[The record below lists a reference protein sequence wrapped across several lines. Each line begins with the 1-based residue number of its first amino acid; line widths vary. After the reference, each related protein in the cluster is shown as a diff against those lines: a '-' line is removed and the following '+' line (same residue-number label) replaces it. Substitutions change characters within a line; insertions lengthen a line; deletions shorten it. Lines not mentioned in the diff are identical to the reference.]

1 MPHPLRLTSRWA
13 VRSVAFNEERPGKFV
28 QPVLCLIV
36 TTRDFAALFRR
47 HLAAVLGV
55 LAVAAGLAFAFK
67 TTPTTYMEGGTVV
80 FNQPVSRA
88 QPNPYFSGGGTLIM
102 AGGVVAAYLTG
113 YQGHQEVPAAG
124 GSTAGGTGYDVS
136 LVNSYNQEY
145 PNYSTPEA
153 NATVTGTDLV
163 AVERTY
169 TAMMHVLTG
178 YLADQQASAGAP
190 AVDQI
195 TAQMIGNPGPLAE
208 PGSSK
213 RVFGGLLLLTIIAVF
228 TVCVFLDRHPVRLPL
243 LTRAAPGTRRAAR
256 SPRMAGGGEI

>member
-1 MPHPLRLTSRWA
+1 MSHPPRLTSRWA
-13 VRSVAFNEERPGKFV
+13 APSAAFNQESPGKFV
-28 QPVLCLIV
+28 QPVLCVIV

-47 HLAAVLGV
+47 HLVAVLGV

-102 AGGVVAAYLTG
+102 AGGVVATYMTG
-113 YQGHQEVPAAG
+113 DQGHQAVAAAG
-124 GSTAGGTGYDVS
+124 GSTAGGTDYDVS

-169 TAMMHVLTG
+169 TAMMHVLTN

-213 RVFGGLLLLTIIAVF
+213 RVFGGLLLLTLIAVF
-228 TVCVFLDRHPVRLPL
+228 AVCVFLDRHPVRL
-243 LTRAAPGTRRAAR
+243 LTRAAPDARR
-256 SPRMAGGGEI
+256 SPRSPGMAGGGEI